1 LPRHSDWDGVEGVV
15 ISCTKESGMGELT
28 AAICDELS
36 LGAASW
42 GQEAVAVN
50 ARHQDCL
57 RRASE
62 ALGVAR
68 EQLARG
74 ESPEFAA
81 VDLRLALEAIGEVA
95 GKVETE
101 ELLGEIFGRFC
112 IGK

>member
-1 LPRHSDWDGVEGVV
+1 MDAL
-15 ISCTKESGMGELT
+15 GE
-28 AAICDELS
+28 AIGEQLS

-57 RRASE
+57 RRAE
-62 ALGVAR
+62 KALSVAR
-68 EQLARG
+68 EQLSAG

-81 VDLRLALEAIGEVA
+81 VDLRIALDAIGEVA